1 MLLGSG
7 ETNLCDHGFSH
18 QLVKAAFRGLASFF
32 NTLLCGYFSLLFPTI
47 AVTMLF
53 CLYSL
58 LITTIRATTSDCNF
72 FSCVRCPL
80 LQIHFS
86 RFFYRVNHM
95 YQKYPKFSMFFF
107 LILIF
112 FYAGELEMHLPEV
125 LKSSFCYDYDT
136 AQHYWYTSSIPMKRT
151 VHKTV
156 WIIPKKLIYSL

>member
-107 LILIF
+107 FNPDFFLCRRTRNASSWSFEVFILLWLWHCTTLLI
-112 FYAGELEMHLPEV
+112 HL
-125 LKSSFCYDYDT
+125 
-136 AQHYWYTSSIPMKRT
+136 QHSHEKNST
-151 VHKTV
+151 
-156 WIIPKKLIYSL
+156 